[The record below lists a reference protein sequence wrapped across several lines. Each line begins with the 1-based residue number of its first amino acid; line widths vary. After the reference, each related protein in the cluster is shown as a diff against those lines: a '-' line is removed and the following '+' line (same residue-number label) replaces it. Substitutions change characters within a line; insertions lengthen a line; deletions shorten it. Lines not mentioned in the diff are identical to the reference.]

1 MCCMRFTLSASY
13 RTEMERHWMTAQ
25 RLGHVRQGNSLLAI
39 LAVGDGQSFAQVA
52 LGLHVHETT
61 VATWGRRFC
70 C

>member
-1 MCCMRFTLSASY
+1 
-13 RTEMERHWMTAQ
+13 MTAQ

-39 LAVGDGQSFAQVA
+39 RAVGDGQSFAQVA
-52 LGLHVHETT
+52 LGFHVHETT